1 MTQRHLF
8 RPSFILI
15 PFFFL
20 LGIGIVEV
28 WSSSYY
34 FAYSRFGDPNF
45 FLKRE
50 VVFVLL
56 SLLSVLIFS
65 RFDYRILKKFSIPFV
80 VISILLL
87 VFLRIDGVNVRGA
100 VRWLK
105 IGGLMF
111 EPSGFAKLA
120 ILIYMADFISRK
132 HNYRTDMARGIMPI
146 ALVAGVIFMLIA
158 LEPDVGTAILVG
170 LTFLGTI
177 YVFGYK
183 LKHILLLVFPIILV
197 SALIIYAY
205 PEKLQRVINF
215 FVTDKVNY
223 QVEHALVAL
232 GSGGLFGA
240 GPAKGIYKSLFVP
253 DSYNDFI
260 MAGIGED
267 FGFFGVLLVIVLMI
281 SVLYS
286 IFKLSRYCKDSFGK
300 AFSFGVGFMLSL
312 EALMNLF
319 SVFHLM
325 PPKGITMPFLSYGG
339 TSLLVQGIMIGIVLS
354 IYRYCELG

>member
-8 RPSFILI
+8 KPSFILI
-15 PFFFL
+15 PFFLL
-20 LGIGIVEV
+20 LGVGIVEV

-34 FAYSRFGDPNF
+34 FAYKRFGNPNF

-56 SLLSVLIFS
+56 SLLSALIFS
-65 RFDYRILKKFSIPFV
+65 RFDYRILRKFSIPFV
-80 VISILLL
+80 IISIFLLI
-87 VFLRIDGVNVRGA
+87 FLRVDGVNIRGA

-105 IGGLMF
+105 IGGLLF

-120 ILIYMADFISRK
+120 LLIYLADFISRK
-132 HNYRTDMARGIMPI
+132 HKYRADMVRGIMPI
-146 ALVAGVIFMLIA
+146 ALVSGMIFMLIA

-183 LKHILLLVFPIILV
+183 LKHILLLVFPIVLV
-197 SALIIYAY
+197 SALVIYAY
-205 PEKLQRVINF
+205 PEKLQRIINF

-223 QVEHALVAL
+223 QVEHALIAL

-260 MAGIGED
+260 MAGVGED
-267 FGFFGVLLVIVLMI
+267 FGFLGVLLVIALII
-281 SVLYS
+281 SILYS
-286 IFKLSRYCKDSFGK
+286 IFSLSRYCIDNFGK

-339 TSLLVQGIMIGIVLS
+339 TSLLVQGVMIGIVLS
-354 IYRYCELG
+354 IYRHCEFE